1 MEEDMNLQTVP
12 VTQSNT
18 QTWKPTPKLVKEKI
32 ETPIPQQDIFQNE
45 MSKFVYY
52 RTYSRWDEGKKRRET
67 WDETVQRCV
76 NFLKKVSKNKLKK
89 SDYALIH
96 KYILEMKVM
105 PSMRLLWT
113 AGKPAEINNV
123 AIYNCSTVPIDS
135 LHSFAEVYFLL
146 MSGAGVG
153 VDVSKRYIE
162 KIPKVKKLNGE
173 KSKIVFEDS
182 KEGWAIG
189 TMAICT
195 AMWEGYDV
203 EWDLSKLRPQ
213 GARLKTFGGRSSG
226 PGPLDETLHFIKHI
240 VEAHRER
247 KLSSINAF
255 DIITKIAN
263 SVVVGGVRRSSIIT
277 LSDLYDSGMRNAKQ
291 GQFWITNGHR
301 AMSNN
306 SAIYDVKPNSIDFM
320 KEWLALAESGTG
332 ERGIFNR
339 YSINDLIPKRRR
351 KRQDW
356 TTNPCGEI
364 ILRPRGFCNLSE
376 VVIRAEDT
384 VETLMEK
391 IKVATMIGTIQS
403 TLTNFSLLED
413 LHDDWKKNAIEERLL
428 GVSMTG
434 QMDNPDILT
443 EDNLQTLRDYS
454 IGVNIETAER
464 LKINRSAAITTTKPS
479 GTVSTLVNSASGFH
493 PRFAD
498 YYIRRVRISATDPL
512 YKMMKDQGVK
522 FLPEVGQPQETA
534 TTLVCEFPVKA
545 PEGSVKVKDINAISQ
560 LKQWLKIKHNYTE
573 HTVSA
578 TIYVKPDEWFEVG
591 NFVYENFDD
600 LVGVSFLP
608 KDDHI
613 YQLAPYEEIDEKTYN
628 VMLADFP
635 KIDYSKLS
643 IYETEDNTTGAQT
656 VACSGDSCEII

>member
-1 MEEDMNLQTVP
+1 MEERNNAFENDLA
-12 VTQSNT
+12 
-18 QTWKPTPKLVKEKI
+18 E
-32 ETPIPQQDIFQNE
+32 
-45 MSKFVYY
+45 FVYM
-52 RTYSRWDEGKKRRET
+52 RTYSRWDDGKQRREY
-67 WDETVQRCV
+67 WKETVERV
-76 NFLKKVSKNKLKK
+76 ITFLKKVSKNQLKK
-89 SDYALIH
+89 SDYELIH

-105 PSMRLLWT
+105 PSMRLMWT

-123 AIYNCSTVPIDS
+123 AIYNCSTVPVDS

-146 MSGAGVG
+146 MSGCGVG
-153 VDVSKRYIE
+153 IDVSKRYIE

-173 KSKIVFEDS
+173 KSKIVFKDS

-189 TMAICT
+189 TMEVCT

-203 EWDLSKLRPQ
+203 VWDLSKLRPQ

-226 PGPLDETLHFIKHI
+226 PGPLDETLHFIKHM

-247 KLSSINAF
+247 KLSPLNAF
-255 DIITKIAN
+255 DIVTKIAA

-277 LSDLYDSGMRNAKQ
+277 LSDLYDRGMRDAKH
-291 GQFWITNGHR
+291 GQFWMTNGHR

-306 SAIYDVKPNSIDFM
+306 SAIYDEKPSSVDFL

-339 YSINDLIPKRRR
+339 GSINDLIPKRRR

-376 VVIRAEDT
+376 VIIREEDT
-384 VETLMEK
+384 LPELMEK
-391 IKVATMIGTIQS
+391 VRVATIIGTIQS
-403 TLTNFSLLED
+403 TLTNFSLLDE
-413 LHDDWKKNAIEERLL
+413 LHDDWKKNAEEERLL
-428 GVSMTG
+428 GVSLTG

-443 EDNLQTLRDYS
+443 PENLQALRDYS
-454 IGVNIETAER
+454 VGVNVEYAER
-464 LKINRSAAITTTKPS
+464 LKINRSVAITTTKPS
-479 GTVSTLVNSASGFH
+479 GTASILVNSSSGFH
-493 PRFAD
+493 PRFAP

-512 YKMMKDQGVK
+512 YSMMKDQGVN
-522 FLPEVGQPQETA
+522 FIPEIGQPKETA
-534 TTLVCEFPVKA
+534 MTWVCEFPVEA
-545 PEGSVKVKDINAISQ
+545 PKSAVLVKDVDAISQ

-613 YQLAPYEEIDEKTYN
+613 YQLAPYEEIDEKTYDTL
-628 VMLADFP
+628 LADFP

-643 IYETEDNTTGAQT
+643 KYETEDNTTGAQT

>member
-1 MEEDMNLQTVP
+1 MEENMNPQLQTVR
-12 VTQSNT
+12 QT
-18 QTWKPTPKLVKEKI
+18 QTYTQHEQIITSKKVPE
-32 ETPIPQQDIFQNE
+32 PIPHQDPFQNE
-45 MSKFVYY
+45 LSKFVYY
-52 RTYSRWDEGKKRRET
+52 RTYSRWDDGKMRRES
-67 WDETVQRCV
+67 WDETVARAV
-76 NFLKKVSKNKLKK
+76 VFLKKVSKNKLKK
-89 SDYALIH
+89 SDYELIH
-96 KYILEMKVM
+96 QYILEMKVM

-173 KSKIVFEDS
+173 RQKIVFDDS

-189 TMAICT
+189 TMEVCQ
-195 AMWEGYDV
+195 AMWEGCDV

-226 PGPLDETLHFIKHI
+226 PGPLDETLHFIKHM
-240 VEAHRER
+240 VEAHRDR

-291 GQFWITNGHR
+291 GQFWVTNAHR

-339 YSINDLIPKRRR
+339 YSINSLIPKRRR

-364 ILRPRGFCNLSE
+364 ILRPRGFCNLTE

-384 VETLMEK
+384 LETLMEK

-403 TLTNFSLLED
+403 TLTDFSLLDD
-413 LHDDWKKNAIEERLL
+413 LHDDWKKNAEEERLL

-443 EDNLQTLRDYS
+443 PGNLQALRDYS
-454 IGVNIETAER
+454 VGVNVETAGR
-464 LKINRSAAITTTKPS
+464 LNINRSVAITTTKPS
-479 GTVSTLVNSASGFH
+479 GTVSTLVNSSSGFH

-512 YKMMKDQGVK
+512 FKMMRDQGVT
-522 FLPEVGQPQETA
+522 FHPEVGQPVETA
-534 TTLVCEFPVKA
+534 QTWVVEFPVKA
-545 PEGSVKVKDINAISQ
+545 PENSVKVKDVDAISQ

-613 YQLAPYEEIDEKTYN
+613 YQLAPYEEIDEKTYDTL
-628 VMLADFP
+628 LADFP
-635 KIDYSKLS
+635 KIDYSMLS
-643 IYETEDNTTGAQT
+643 KYETEDNTTGAQT